1 MWLEGI
7 TGVWCAAGLAW
18 ACVVWA
24 LSSRRPATGAPA
36 FGGGTPP
43 RLHLFKPIPPA
54 AAADPSLLGHAL
66 ESFAAQLRA
75 GDTLWI
81 GLPAA
86 HPEGWD
92 SLISGWRQRFPDAAA
107 RIIHLETPPEGL
119 NPKVD
124 KLRQMASG
132 VPEGFWVWS
141 DADITAPA
149 GYLDRVREELARHP
163 DSLVTGC
170 YLIGALSRPSDLAD
184 AVVINLQLNPG
195 MKILARL
202 NQLRGAMGA
211 LCAFD
216 SAMFHKRCSFE
227 HLAACLADD
236 YELGRALSPVRLVET
251 PALHTPA
258 VGPGWA
264 GALAH
269 ALRWQRTIHWCDPLG
284 AALQVAIHP
293 LIGLAAALALR
304 PSWGFLC
311 ALLGWIFLETLWAG
325 LVFRRQG
332 IRIHASARWVL
343 PVTGLLRT
351 GLWLWAWL
359 PRGVRWDRK
368 TWTAPV
374 NDGKPRRSWRT
385 LLAGAAP
392 WAAWWGLAPLD
403 DPRARALG
411 ALAAWWITQGLEK
424 LELKA
429 VDSVFAV
436 FFTLQLLH
444 PFPAWGLELNA
455 LLLAM
460 AAGSL
465 ILRRPFTLGY
475 AREETDPGV
484 WDHPEFLRA
493 NYIIAIVWTLAFAF
507 NFTWLAAGPFPIPVP
522 AWLPLTASLA
532 AAGLFTKFFPGWYRH
547 RMGMDGPGNGEPQ
560 A

>member
-1 MWLEGI
+1 MWLEWI

-18 ACVVWA
+18 AFVVWH
-24 LSSRRPATGAPA
+24 LSSRARTSKPPVHS
-36 FGGGTPP
+36 GGSPP
-43 RLHLFKPIPPA
+43 QLHIFKPIPPD
-54 AAADPSLLGHAL
+54 AAADPTLLARAL
-66 ESFAAQLRA
+66 ESFAAQLRQ

-81 GLPAA
+81 GLPPAPPA
-86 HPEGWD
+86 GWN
-92 SLISGWRQRFPDAAA
+92 SLISDWRQKFPEA
-107 RIIHLETPPEGL
+107 RIGIIHVETPPDGV
-119 NPKVD
+119 NPKAD
-124 KLRQMASG
+124 KLRQMASS
-132 VPEGFWVWS
+132 VPAGFWVWS
-141 DADITAPA
+141 DADITAPS
-149 GYLDRVREELARHP
+149 GYLDRVRDELSRHP

-184 AVVINLQLNPG
+184 AIVINLQLNPG
-195 MKILARL
+195 MKILARQH
-202 NQLRGAMGA
+202 QLKGGAGA

-216 SAMFHKRCSFE
+216 SQVFHGRCSFE

-251 PALHTPA
+251 PALHTGA
-258 VGPGWA
+258 TGPGWG

-269 ALRWQRTIHWCDPLG
+269 ALRWQRTIRWCDPMG
-284 AALQVAIHP
+284 AALQVVVHP

-304 PSWGFLC
+304 PSRSFLC
-311 ALLGWIFLETLWAG
+311 ALLGWIFLEALWAG

-332 IRIHASARWVL
+332 IRIHPSAWWAL
-343 PVTGLLRT
+343 PATALLRT
-351 GLWLWAWL
+351 GLWLFAWL

-374 NDGKPRRSWRT
+374 NNGKPRRSWRT

-392 WAAWWGLAPLD
+392 WAAWWGLTPLD

-411 ALAAWWITQGLEK
+411 ALVAWWITQGLEK

-429 VDSVFAV
+429 VDAVFAV
-436 FFTLQLLH
+436 FFILQLLH

-465 ILRRPFTLGY
+465 LLRQPFTLGY
-475 AREETDPGV
+475 AREETEPGV
-484 WDHPEFLRA
+484 WTHPEFIRA
-493 NYIIAIVWTLAFAF
+493 NYIIAIVWTLAFTF
-507 NFTWLAAGPFPIPVP
+507 NFAWLAAGPFALPVP
-522 AWLPLTASLA
+522 VWLPLTASLA
-532 AAGLFTKFFPGWYRH
+532 TAGLFTKFFPGWYRH
-547 RMGMDGPGNGEPQ
+547 RMGMDGPGNGEQQ